1 MLILHEIK
9 KSLRHLLMPAVFI
22 LSGIIS
28 VSGQTLLGTRGGLE
42 GSVTVD
48 NTTLTTQGAPNV
60 WQKST
65 ANQTI
70 GFETTIV
77 RSGARSLRILNTSNT
92 SGRVLSP
99 TLDPVANGSPLVLQ
113 YYRRRPAGTGQ
124 ENRHG
129 IVFPPGYTNASFSQP
144 AAADTWEKVTF
155 APATVLTYSQ
165 ADKWAEILHRLADGG
180 NPALPLYIDDV
191 AVYVG
196 TSVDNAA
203 PNSPTGTIVGNA
215 MSNSLNVSWTAA
227 SGGTD
232 GGGYLVVRNTVDPTT
247 APNVNGIYDVGNT
260 IDTGTVVYN
269 GTGTSFTD
277 TGLSLNTQYFYRV
290 YTYDKAFNY
299 SAASSGT
306 GRTLLAPTAA
316 TVSISGR
323 VMTAS
328 GRGIRNVR
336 LTLTDSNGEVRT
348 ATTTAFGYY
357 RFDDIR
363 AGETYIL
370 SAVGKRFTFSQSAQV
385 LNVNEETTEVNFI
398 ADSNNSLGNF

>member
-60 WQKST
+60 WRKST

-70 GFETTIV
+70 EFETAIV
-77 RSGARSLRILNTSNT
+77 RSGTRSLRILNTSNT

-155 APATVLTYSQ
+155 APANVQTFSQ
-165 ADKWAEILHRLADGG
+165 VDKWAEIHHRLAEGG

-203 PNSPTGTIVGNA
+203 PNSPTDTTVGNA

-260 IDTGTVVYN
+260 IGTGTVVYN

-306 GRTLLAPTAA
+306 GRTLTVTAA
-316 TVSISGR
+316 AVSVSGR

-328 GRGIRNVR
+328 GRGIVNVR
-336 LTLTDSNGEVRT
+336 LTLTDSSGQIRT
-348 ATTTAFGYY
+348 ATTTSFGYY
-357 RFDDIR
+357 RFDDVR

-370 SAVGKRFTFSQSAQV
+370 SAVGKRYTFSQPAQV
-385 LNVNEETTEVNFI
+385 LNINEDTEAVNFI
-398 ADSNNSLGNF
+398 ADSK